1 MNQQV
6 ATTSNT
12 SSSSL
17 AGSVLPIQHVSEYTA
32 VEIATLQ
39 SRLEKQLG
47 PEYLSSRSGP
57 SGQRVHYVAAEKV
70 IGLAN
75 EVFGFNGWSSSIQ
88 NIQIDFVDENP
99 QTYRISVGLSVI
111 MRVTLRDG
119 TYHEDIGYGH
129 IENCKGKAAAFEKAK
144 KEGTTDALKRAL
156 RNFGNVLGNCI
167 YDKTY
172 VDRVSKM
179 KAVPTNKR
187 AFNEQNLHR
196 HADYIV
202 KTEDQPQGAG
212 AANAASTAAPSMAR
226 PAPPPPQP
234 TAARSA
240 PPAAANIKSEVSPAD
255 ASGMLSDYCAAAC
268 GRYEL
273 TNPAAIPM
281 EMFDDEFSGGTS
293 NTRRLALYGERLTRL
308 QDFDEADFC
317 VSEEGHPDEVVIPE
331 AATATTTLAISAPS
345 LPPPRPNQPSR
356 NTSPVRQLPPHLAD
370 GARPP
375 PPRPP
380 QTPGSTNGQPNG
392 GGMGGQQFNKPQAP
406 VPNKAPNGGAAEVG
420 TGTPWLSARAVSK
433 ANDGDDISAVAQSGQ
448 LFNHKAET
456 PSIPRTPGF
465 DHNTSARISRQA
477 ALQKAAR
484 AAGAPAA
491 PAPGR
496 AGSPSPAPAGGFG
509 GPATRNGLNHPTGPG
524 GEPARRIGAPPSTS
538 SPLAN
543 RGQFRPPPMKRGPP
557 NDATAGVALPPLAD
571 VPSNVS
577 VGSAAGA
584 DGIDAKRQ
592 RLG

>member
-1 MNQQV
+1 MYPTDTMPAPGDQHQPIANPFQQQPIPKSRAPFGGDKQTPMMNQQV
-6 ATTSNT
+6 STTSNT

-17 AGSVLPIQHVSEYTA
+17 TGSGMPIQHVSEYTA

-39 SRLEKQLG
+39 SRLERQLG

-202 KTEDQPQGAG
+202 KTENQPDGTG
-212 AANAASTAAPSMAR
+212 AANNAAPSMAR
-226 PAPPPPQP
+226 PPPPQP
-234 TAARSA
+234 AAGRPA
-240 PPAAANIKSEVSPAD
+240 PPAAANIKSEVSPTD
-255 ASGMLSDYCAAAC
+255 AS
-268 GRYEL
+268 
-273 TNPAAIPM
+273 AIPM
-281 EMFDDEFSGGTS
+281 EMFDDEFLG
-293 NTRRLALYGERLTRL
+293 
-308 QDFDEADFC
+308 DFDEADFC
-317 VSEEGHPDEVVIPE
+317 VSEEGHPDEVAIPE
-331 AATATTTLAISAPS
+331 PTTTTSAISAPS

-380 QTPGSTNGQPNG
+380 QTPGSMNGRPNG
-392 GGMGGQQFNKPQAP
+392 GNIGGQQFSKPQAP
-406 VPNKAPNGGAAEVG
+406 VQNKPDNSSAADVG

-456 PSIPRTPGF
+456 PSIPRTPGV

-477 ALQKAAR
+477 ALQKATR
-484 AAGAPAA
+484 GAGAPAT
-491 PAPGR
+491 PVPGR
-496 AGSPSPAPAGGFG
+496 AGSPSPAPTGGLG
-509 GPATRNGLNHPTGPG
+509 GPATRSGLNHPIGPG

-557 NDATAGVALPPLAD
+557 NEAPAGVARPPLAD

-577 VGSAAGA
+577 VGNAAMAAGA

-592 RLG
+592 KLG